1 MPGEREAAMF
11 KRFFMM
17 SFLIGSVAVPYA
29 LSTSKSWMAAVQSK
43 FSGTGDSKSATA
55 AGEQAAKA
63 PATAGAK
70 SPTAQG
76 NTTSIESEF
85 QMSPAKAKD
94 IEGAP
99 AQQLIEVM
107 RFDSTPAW
115 VMQRWP
121 RVTTGLSHPELQGY
135 RVPLVT
141 GTGVDDLAGSLTY
154 YFDQQQQVKFLTF
167 HGVTGD
173 PRKLVSMVVQ
183 QYGFKP
189 EPTDDPAL
197 SLYLVKWNGKPVSEL
212 RVRTARVLRHDQP
225 HQRFQVDLAMKRP

>member
-1 MPGEREAAMF
+1 MF
-11 KRFFMM
+11 KRFFVM
-17 SFLIGSVAVPYA
+17 SFLVGSVAVPYA
-29 LSTSKSWMAAVQSK
+29 LSTSKSWMSSAQSF
-43 FSGTGDSKSATA
+43 FSGSGESKPA
-55 AGEQAAKA
+55 AGPAAKA
-63 PATAGAK
+63 PTNASSQATG
-70 SPTAQG
+70 G
-76 NTTSIESEF
+76 TTGSVVPEF
-85 QMSPAKAKD
+85 QMAPAKAKD

-99 AQQLIEVM
+99 AQQLTEVL
-107 RFDSTPAW
+107 RFDGSPAW

-173 PRKLVSMVVQ
+173 PRKIVSLVVQ
-183 QYGFKP
+183 RYGFAP
-189 EPTDDPAL
+189 EPTDDPSL
-197 SLYLVKWNGKPVSEL
+197 SLYLVKWHGKPISEL